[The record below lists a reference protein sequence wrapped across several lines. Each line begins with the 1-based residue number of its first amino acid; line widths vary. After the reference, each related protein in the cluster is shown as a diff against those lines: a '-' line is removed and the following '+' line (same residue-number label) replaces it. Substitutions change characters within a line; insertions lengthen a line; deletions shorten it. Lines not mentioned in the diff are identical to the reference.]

1 MLEAWQNVERTISG
15 ETKKTH
21 PSHNARRL
29 HKPEQLVCREMSLTA
44 GKMYA
49 RVVLIINPTSSF
61 LLKSHFFVNIPV
73 D

>member
-1 MLEAWQNVERTISG
+1 MERTISG

-21 PSHNARRL
+21 PSPNARRL
-29 HKPEQLVCREMSLTA
+29 RKPEQLVCREMSLTA

-61 LLKSHFFVNIPV
+61 LMKSYFSLHVTDRHV
-73 D
+73 T